1 RVVLRHLFRN
11 AEQALLGCPRRQI
24 EVRVRA
30 WDGMVR
36 CEIHDTGE
44 GLPGEDLARCRSPF
58 FSTKG
63 PFARDPAHA
72 AVDANGL
79 GLTVSHPLLA
89 LHDGYPEL
97 PSPPGACTTAA
108 VVLPRA
114 QPAPV
119 TAFSPTAAGIVRFD
133 PAQAAAQAHARAD
146 SPSPSEPPG

>member
-1 RVVLRHLFRN
+1 VVLRHLFTN

-30 WDGMVR
+30 ADGMVR

-44 GLPGEDLARCRSPF
+44 GLPSEDMPRTLTPF

-72 AVDANGL
+72 ALDATGL
-79 GLTVSHPLLA
+79 GLAVSQHLLA
-89 LHDGYPEL
+89 LHDGYLEL
-97 PSPPGACTTAA
+97 HTTPGARTTAA
-108 VVLPRA
+108 IVLPRA

-119 TAFSPTAAGIVRFD
+119 TAFSPTAAGIIRLD
-133 PAQAAAQAHARAD
+133 PARAAPEPHTRVD
-146 SPSPSEPPG
+146 SPSASEPPV